1 MQFEF
6 EKPKTENEA
15 ELIEKS
21 ICGMWRELLKRNDDV
36 LMVMMMTMMTMM
48 GLPDDGLRLA
58 LDWVKGR
65 APRRRPR

>member
-1 MQFEF
+1 
-6 EKPKTENEA
+6 
-15 ELIEKS
+15 
-21 ICGMWRELLKRNDDV
+21 MWRELLKRNYDV
-36 LMVMMMTMMTMM
+36 LMVMMMTMM

>member
-1 MQFEF
+1 
-6 EKPKTENEA
+6 
-15 ELIEKS
+15 
-21 ICGMWRELLKRNDDV
+21 MWRELLKRNDEV
-36 LMVMMMTMMTMM
+36 LMVMMMMM

>member
-1 MQFEF
+1 
-6 EKPKTENEA
+6 
-15 ELIEKS
+15 
-21 ICGMWRELLKRNDDV
+21 MWRELLKRNDDV
-36 LMVMMMTMMTMM
+36 LMVMAMIMMM

>member
-1 MQFEF
+1 
-6 EKPKTENEA
+6 
-15 ELIEKS
+15 
-21 ICGMWRELLKRNDDV
+21 MWRELLKRNDDV
-36 LMVMMMTMMTMM
+36 LMVMTIIMM

>member
-1 MQFEF
+1 
-6 EKPKTENEA
+6 
-15 ELIEKS
+15 
-21 ICGMWRELLKRNDDV
+21 MWRELMKRNDEV
-36 LMVMMMTMMTMM
+36 LMVMMTMM

>member
-1 MQFEF
+1 
-6 EKPKTENEA
+6 
-15 ELIEKS
+15 
-21 ICGMWRELLKRNDDV
+21 MWRELLKRNDDV
-36 LMVMMMTMMTMM
+36 LMVMMTMM